1 MKMRPMRQMQP
12 TNLYTF
18 LFIMFMIS
26 FIIQYFI
33 MSLVMS
39 NSITNVTS
47 SLGKLYLSV
56 LIGLFT
62 ILVELFIAK
71 NSNIFLYLFI
81 NMLIFITIYFY
92 RNQVFIGDKDYI
104 SDMIEHHSMTILIN
118 QEILKKTKNTKVA
131 DLANRIVQTQTK
143 EIQEMQQLL

>member
-1 MKMRPMRQMQP
+1 MKMQSMRP

-18 LFIMFMIS
+18 LFIMFMIT

-39 NSITNVTS
+39 NSITNITS
-47 SLGKLYLSV
+47 SLGKFYLSV

-62 ILVELFIAK
+62 ILIELFIAK

-81 NMLIFITIYFY
+81 NILIFITIYFY
-92 RNQVFIGDKDYI
+92 RNQIYIGEKDYI